1 MKEIFKTVLKSG
13 RMVKKLFFA
22 LITMGLFFS
31 NTLKAETVLY
41 CQSEVATG
49 FFNEGGVW
57 KETSFKLDRYTVK
70 FNDDFSLLEG
80 VSYKPMECSIQ
91 YPTQKPN
98 LVFCLNSF
106 GSYQTFIY
114 NKTSK
119 RFLFSNFSAAGYV
132 TNDSDTDNM
141 SAGTCQSF

>member
-80 VSYKPMECSIQ
+80 VSYKPNGM
-91 YPTQKPN
+91 
-98 LVFCLNSF
+98 LNSIPNPETKF
-106 GSYQTFIY
+106 GILPQLIWF
-114 NKTSK
+114 
-119 RFLFSNFSAAGYV
+119 V
-132 TNDSDTDNM
+132 SD
-141 SAGTCQSF
+141 FHL